1 MRVFIQRLF
10 PKKLH
15 KYWKKVEKKNFD
27 KELILITDK
36 FIYSKSYKFLSNY
49 WHILC
54 IDNYEKLRKYGFKT
68 YGSNIAT
75 NYFTFKNVYEDMI
88 SYTLSDNTSDFTSSK
103 INFSKKQNN
112 FSSNE
117 SSSYNYL
124 CAKLYFSLKKSNYFK
139 YLKNLDDNSFLGFD
153 DPYIEIDDYK
163 ISSDKLI
170 SLFDIEKIENAFGT
184 KDNRTILEIGAGSG
198 RTADAYLSIYP
209 DNKYIICDVPPA
221 IFISYNRLKV
231 RFPNKKISYCF
242 DSNFEKEFE
251 KNDITFIFPDQL
263 SFVNKKIDLVLA
275 IDCFHEMDK
284 KTIKFLF
291 DRINNI
297 TNNLY
302 FSIWEKTKVP
312 YSKNFLGK
320 ANILDYN
327 NGDYPIPNNWKNSFK
342 ENLIF
347 PSNHLGLGF
356 KIDN

>member
-1 MRVFIQRLF
+1 MRIFFQKLF
-10 PKKLH
+10 PKRLH

-75 NYFTFKNVYEDMI
+75 NYFTFKNVYDDMLDDALLD
-88 SYTLSDNTSDFTSSK
+88 TKTDFASSK

-112 FSSNE
+112 FSPSE
-117 SSSYNYL
+117 SSAYNYL
-124 CAKLYFSLKKSNYFK
+124 CAMLYYVLKKSNYFK
-139 YLKNLDDNSFLGFD
+139 YLNKLDDKSFLGYD
-153 DPYIEIDDYK
+153 DPYLEIDDYNV
-163 ISSDKLI
+163 SSDKLT
-170 SLFDIEKIENAFGT
+170 SLFDIEKIEKAFGT
-184 KDNRTILEIGAGSG
+184 KHKRTILEIGAGAG
-198 RTADAYLSIYP
+198 RTAEAYLSIYP
-209 DNKYIICDVPPA
+209 DNKYIICDVPSA
-221 IFISYNRLKV
+221 IFICYKRLKA
-231 RFPNKKISYCF
+231 RFPNKKISFCF
-242 DSNFEKEFE
+242 DSNFEQEFE

-263 SFVNKKIDLVLA
+263 SFVNKVIDLVLA
-275 IDCFHEMDK
+275 IDCFHEMNK
-284 KTIKFLF
+284 KTIKFF
-291 DRINNI
+291 FEKINNI

-312 YSKNFLGK
+312 YSKNLLGK
-320 ANILDYN
+320 ANILDYK

-342 ENLIF
+342 ENLVF